1 MNLNLDNLNVFIIGG
16 ANNLGFDMAEGFVK
30 NNSNV
35 FITSRKE
42 ESLNKS
48 IKRLNQIKAR
58 VKFNLSSV
66 SI

>member
-1 MNLNLDNLNVFIIGG
+1 MFLLFGG
-16 ANNLGFDMAEGFVK
+16 ANNFGFDMAEGFVK

-48 IKRLNQIKAR
+48 IKYLNQINKSSTIKR
-58 VKFNLSSV
+58 WSIRCFRQKF
-66 SI
+66 